1 MRSQVLYIDNKWH
14 PCYFFWKPDQQD
26 GYLSNWFHSEFC
38 IKDFDTVDEIWFTC
52 SEQYFMWQKAN
63 VFHDA
68 IIAKEILNIEYRPS
82 DYKYLGQQV
91 HNFDQKIWEE
101 NKYQIMFDANY
112 YKFTQN
118 PELKS
123 ELLFTEDAIL
133 AEASPY
139 DKIWGIGLST
149 QGIKG
154 LYQDIGAWKGEN
166 LLGKVLMDVREKI
179 RREET

>member
-1 MRSQVLYIDNKWH
+1 MLIISHSCEESGTQEKLGCTVLALDLL
-14 PCYFFWKPDQQD
+14 
-26 GYLSNWFHSEFC
+26 G
-38 IKDFDTVDEIWFTC
+38 C
-52 SEQYFMWQKAN
+52 S
-63 VFHDA
+63 H
-68 IIAKEILNIEYRPS
+68 LN
-82 DYKYLGQQV
+82 GQQV
-91 HNFDQKIWEE
+91 HNFDQKIWDE

-179 RREET
+179 RREEM